1 MSHNTERLGDLLD
14 SLVPVLVERLHETG
28 LGEIEIER
36 DGAMVRV
43 RAEDRGAPV
52 PSAPAAAAPRG
63 AAPGVTPAS
72 AAATPSAADERRHS
86 VRSTAVG
93 FVKLAPDIHVG
104 GKVAKGSLVA
114 TVDVLG
120 VAVDVRADHGGIV
133 AKLRCATGDPV
144 EYGQELF
151 LVESVGEGKL

>member
-1 MSHNTERLGDLLD
+1 MPHNTERLGDLID

-36 DGAMVRV
+36 DGAIVRV
-43 RAEDRGAPV
+43 RAEDLGAPV
-52 PSAPAAAAPRG
+52 VAAPAPAAPRGGAPAAAA
-63 AAPGVTPAS
+63 AV
-72 AAATPSAADERRHS
+72 PSAADERRHP

-120 VAVDVRADHGGIV
+120 VAVEVRADHGGIV

-151 LVESVGEGKL
+151 LVESFGEAKS

>member
-1 MSHNTERLGDLLD
+1 MAHDTERLGDLLD

-28 LGEIEIER
+28 LGEIKIER
-36 DGAMVRV
+36 DGAIVRV
-43 RAEDRGAPV
+43 RAEDLGAPAV
-52 PSAPAAAAPRG
+52 AAPTPGAPRAGVPAAAAS
-63 AAPGVTPAS
+63 APT
-72 AAATPSAADERRHS
+72 AADERRHP

-120 VAVDVRADHGGIV
+120 VAVEVRADHGGIV

-151 LVESVGEGKL
+151 LLESVGEGKL

>member
-1 MSHNTERLGDLLD
+1 MAHDTERLGDLLD

-36 DGAMVRV
+36 DGAIVRV
-43 RAEDRGAPV
+43 RAEDLRVPVASVPAPV
-52 PSAPAAAAPRG
+52 ASRGGVPAAAAVP
-63 AAPGVTPAS
+63 T
-72 AAATPSAADERRHS
+72 AADERRHP

-120 VAVDVRADHGGIV
+120 VAVEVRADHAGIV

-151 LVESVGEGKL
+151 LLESVGEGKL

>member
-1 MSHNTERLGDLLD
+1 MAHDTERLGDLLD

-36 DGAMVRV
+36 DGATVRV
-43 RAEDRGAPV
+43 RAEDLGAFV
-52 PSAPAAAAPRG
+52 ASAPAPVASRAGVPAAAVP
-63 AAPGVTPAS
+63 T
-72 AAATPSAADERRHS
+72 AADERRHP

-120 VAVDVRADHGGIV
+120 VAVEVRADHAGIV
-133 AKLRCATGDPV
+133 AKLRCASGDPV
-144 EYGQELF
+144 EYSQELF
-151 LVESVGEGKL
+151 LLESVGEGKL

>member
-1 MSHNTERLGDLLD
+1 MAHNTERLGDLLD

-36 DGAMVRV
+36 DGAIVRV
-43 RAEDRGAPV
+43 RAEDLGAPAVAAPTPGAPRGGV
-52 PSAPAAAAPRG
+52 PTAAAP
-63 AAPGVTPAS
+63 T
-72 AAATPSAADERRHS
+72 AADERRHP

-120 VAVDVRADHGGIV
+120 VAVEVRADHGGIV
-133 AKLRCATGDPV
+133 AKLRCASGDPV

-151 LVESVGEGKL
+151 LLESLGEGKL

>member
-1 MSHNTERLGDLLD
+1 MPHNTERLGDLLD

-36 DGAMVRV
+36 DGATLRV
-43 RAEDRGAPV
+43 RAEDL
-52 PSAPAAAAPRG
+52 SAPATSALAPVASRGGAPATAAAP
-63 AAPGVTPAS
+63 T
-72 AAATPSAADERRHS
+72 AADDRRHP
-86 VRSTAVG
+86 VHSTAVG

-120 VAVDVRADHGGIV
+120 VAVEVRADHGGIV
-133 AKLRCATGDPV
+133 AKLRCASGDPV

-151 LVESVGEGKL
+151 LLESVGEAKL

>member
-1 MSHNTERLGDLLD
+1 MAHDTERLGDLLD

-36 DGAMVRV
+36 DGATVRV
-43 RAEDRGAPV
+43 RAENLGAPV
-52 PSAPAAAAPRG
+52 ASAPAPAAPRG
-63 AAPGVTPAS
+63 GTPAAVAAPT
-72 AAATPSAADERRHS
+72 AADDRRHS

-120 VAVDVRADHGGIV
+120 VAVEVRADHAGIV

-151 LVESVGEGKL
+151 LLESVGEGKL

>member
-1 MSHNTERLGDLLD
+1 MPHNTERLGDLID

-36 DGAMVRV
+36 DGAIVRV
-43 RAEDRGAPV
+43 RAEDLDTPV
-52 PSAPAAAAPRG
+52 ASA
-63 AAPGVTPAS
+63 PAS
-72 AAATPSAADERRHS
+72 AAPRAGTPAAAPVGPSAADERRHP

-120 VAVDVRADHGGIV
+120 VEVEVRADHGGIV

-151 LVESVGEGKL
+151 LLESVGEGKL

>member
-1 MSHNTERLGDLLD
+1 MPHETERLGELLD

-36 DGAMVRV
+36 DGATVRV
-43 RAEDRGAPV
+43 RAEDLG
-52 PSAPAAAAPRG
+52 APAATAPAPAAPRG
-63 AAPGVTPAS
+63 ATSS
-72 AAATPSAADERRHS
+72 AAAAAAPTAADDRRHA

-120 VAVDVRADHGGIV
+120 VAVEVRADHGGIV

-151 LVESVGEGKL
+151 SVESVGEVKA

>member
-1 MSHNTERLGDLLD
+1 MAHDTERLADLLD

-36 DGAMVRV
+36 DGAIVRV
-43 RAEDRGAPV
+43 RAEDLGAPAVAAPTPGAPRGGV
-52 PSAPAAAAPRG
+52 PTAAAP
-63 AAPGVTPAS
+63 T
-72 AAATPSAADERRHS
+72 AADERRHP

-120 VAVDVRADHGGIV
+120 VAVEVRADHGGIV
-133 AKLRCATGDPV
+133 AKLRCASGDPV

-151 LVESVGEGKL
+151 LLESLGEGKL

>member
-1 MSHNTERLGDLLD
+1 MPHNTERLGELLD

-36 DGAMVRV
+36 DGAIVRV
-43 RAEDRGAPV
+43 RAEDLGAPV
-52 PSAPAAAAPRG
+52 ASAPAAAPRG
-63 AAPGVTPAS
+63 VASVAAT
-72 AAATPSAADERRHS
+72 AATPSAADDRRHP

-104 GKVAKGSLVA
+104 GKVAKGALVA

-120 VAVDVRADHGGIV
+120 VAVEVRADHGGIV

-151 LVESVGEGKL
+151 LLESVGEGKL

>member
-1 MSHNTERLGDLLD
+1 MPHNTERLGELLD

-36 DGAMVRV
+36 DGAIVRV
-43 RAEDRGAPV
+43 RAEDLGAPV
-52 PSAPAAAAPRG
+52 ASAPAPAAPRG
-63 AAPGVTPAS
+63 GTPAAAS
-72 AAATPSAADERRHS
+72 APTAADDRRHP

-120 VAVDVRADHGGIV
+120 VAVEVRADHGGIV

-151 LVESVGEGKL
+151 LLESLGEGKL

>member
-1 MSHNTERLGDLLD
+1 MPHNTERLGDLLD

-36 DGAMVRV
+36 DGAIVRV
-43 RAEDRGAPV
+43 RAEDLSAPV
-52 PSAPAAAAPRG
+52 ASVPAPVASRGGVPAAAAVP
-63 AAPGVTPAS
+63 T
-72 AAATPSAADERRHS
+72 AADERRHL

-120 VAVDVRADHGGIV
+120 VAVEVRADHGGIV

-151 LVESVGEGKL
+151 LLESVGEGKL

>member
-1 MSHNTERLGDLLD
+1 MPHNTERLGDLLD
-14 SLVPVLVERLHETG
+14 SLVPVLVERLNETG

-36 DGAMVRV
+36 DGAIVRV
-43 RAEDRGAPV
+43 RAEDLDASVATPPAP
-52 PSAPAAAAPRG
+52 AAPRG
-63 AAPGVTPAS
+63 GTPAV
-72 AAATPSAADERRHS
+72 AAAGPIAADERRHP

-104 GKVAKGSLVA
+104 GKVAKGALVA

-151 LVESVGEGKL
+151 LLESVGEVKA

>member
-1 MSHNTERLGDLLD
+1 MPHDTERLGDLLD
-14 SLVPVLVERLHETG
+14 SLVPVLIDRLHETG

-36 DGAMVRV
+36 DGATVRV
-43 RAEDRGAPV
+43 RAEELDAPV
-52 PSAPAAAAPRG
+52 AAAPTASAPRGGTPVAAAAAPT
-63 AAPGVTPAS
+63 V
-72 AAATPSAADERRHS
+72 ADDRRHP

-120 VAVDVRADHGGIV
+120 VAVDVRADHAGIV

-151 LVESVGEGKL
+151 LLESVGEVKA

>member
-1 MSHNTERLGDLLD
+1 MPHNTERLGDLID

-36 DGAMVRV
+36 DGAIVRV
-43 RAEDRGAPV
+43 RAEDLGAPV
-52 PSAPAAAAPRG
+52 VAAPAPAAPRGGTPAAAA
-63 AAPGVTPAS
+63 AA
-72 AAATPSAADERRHS
+72 PSAADERRHP

-120 VAVDVRADHGGIV
+120 VAVEVRADHGGIV

-151 LVESVGEGKL
+151 LVESFGEAKA

>member
-1 MSHNTERLGDLLD
+1 MPHETERLGDLLD
-14 SLVPVLVERLHETG
+14 SLLPVLVERLHETG

-36 DGAMVRV
+36 DGAIVRV
-43 RAEDRGAPV
+43 RAEDLGAPV
-52 PSAPAAAAPRG
+52 ASAPAPAAPRAGTPAAAAP
-63 AAPGVTPAS
+63 APT
-72 AAATPSAADERRHS
+72 AADDRRHP

-120 VAVDVRADHGGIV
+120 VAVEVRADHGGIV

-151 LVESVGEGKL
+151 LVESVGEVKS

>member
-1 MSHNTERLGDLLD
+1 
-14 SLVPVLVERLHETG
+14 VLIERLHETG

-36 DGAMVRV
+36 DGAIVRV
-43 RAEDRGAPV
+43 RAEDLGAPAV
-52 PSAPAAAAPRG
+52 SAPAPAAPRG
-63 AAPGVTPAS
+63 GTPA
-72 AAATPSAADERRHS
+72 AAVPAPTAADDRRHP

-104 GKVAKGSLVA
+104 GKVAKGALVA

-120 VAVDVRADHGGIV
+120 VAVEVRADHGGIV

-151 LVESVGEGKL
+151 LVESVGEVKA

>member
-1 MSHNTERLGDLLD
+1 MPHDTERLGDLLD
-14 SLVPVLVERLHETG
+14 SLLPVLVERLHETG

-36 DGAMVRV
+36 DGATLRV
-43 RAEDRGAPV
+43 RAEDL
-52 PSAPAAAAPRG
+52 SAPATSAPAPVASRGGAPATAAA
-63 AAPGVTPAS
+63 
-72 AAATPSAADERRHS
+72 PSAADDRRHP

-120 VAVDVRADHGGIV
+120 VAVEVRADHGGIV
-133 AKLRCATGDPV
+133 AKLRCASGDPV

-151 LVESVGEGKL
+151 LLESLGEAKA

>member
-1 MSHNTERLGDLLD
+1 MAHDTERLGDLLD

-36 DGAMVRV
+36 DGAIVRV
-43 RAEDRGAPV
+43 RAEDLGAPAVAAPTPGAPRGGV
-52 PSAPAAAAPRG
+52 PTAAAP
-63 AAPGVTPAS
+63 T
-72 AAATPSAADERRHS
+72 AADERRHP

-120 VAVDVRADHGGIV
+120 VAVEVRADHGGIV
-133 AKLRCATGDPV
+133 AKLRCASGDPV

-151 LVESVGEGKL
+151 LLESVGEGKL

>member
-1 MSHNTERLGDLLD
+1 MPQNTERLGELLD

-36 DGAMVRV
+36 DGAIVRV
-43 RAEDRGAPV
+43 RAEDLGAPV
-52 PSAPAAAAPRG
+52 AAAPAPSAPRGGTPAAAA
-63 AAPGVTPAS
+63 AAPN
-72 AAATPSAADERRHS
+72 AADERRHP

-120 VAVDVRADHGGIV
+120 VAVEVRTDHGGIV

-151 LVESVGEGKL
+151 LLESVGEGKL

>member
-1 MSHNTERLGDLLD
+1 MPHETERLGELLD

-36 DGAMVRV
+36 DGAIVRV
-43 RAEDRGAPV
+43 RAEDLGAPV
-52 PSAPAAAAPRG
+52 ATAPAPATPRGGTPAAAAP
-63 AAPGVTPAS
+63 APTPA
-72 AAATPSAADERRHS
+72 DDRRHP

-120 VAVDVRADHGGIV
+120 VAVEVRADHGGIV

-151 LVESVGEGKL
+151 LVESVGEVKA

>member
-1 MSHNTERLGDLLD
+1 MPHNTERLGDLLD

-36 DGAMVRV
+36 DGAIVRV
-43 RAEDRGAPV
+43 RAEDLGAPV
-52 PSAPAAAAPRG
+52 ASAPAPTAPRG
-63 AAPGVTPAS
+63 VASVAATAAAVAAPST
-72 AAATPSAADERRHS
+72 ADDRRHP

-120 VAVDVRADHGGIV
+120 VAVEVRADHGGIV

-151 LVESVGEGKL
+151 LLESVGEGKL

>member
-1 MSHNTERLGDLLD
+1 MPHNTERLGELLD

-36 DGAMVRV
+36 DGAIVRV
-43 RAEDRGAPV
+43 RAEDLGAPGA
-52 PSAPAAAAPRG
+52 SAPAPAAPRG
-63 AAPGVTPAS
+63 VASVAATAAAPST
-72 AAATPSAADERRHS
+72 ADDRRHP
-86 VRSTAVG
+86 VHSTAVG

-120 VAVDVRADHGGIV
+120 VAVEVRADHGGIV

-151 LVESVGEGKL
+151 LLESVGEGKL

>member
-1 MSHNTERLGDLLD
+1 MPHETERLGELLD

-36 DGAMVRV
+36 DGATVRV
-43 RAEDRGAPV
+43 RAEDLGAPV
-52 PSAPAAAAPRG
+52 ATAPAPATPRGGTPAAAAP
-63 AAPGVTPAS
+63 APTPA
-72 AAATPSAADERRHS
+72 DDRRHP

-120 VAVDVRADHGGIV
+120 VAVEVRADHGGIV

-151 LVESVGEGKL
+151 LVESVGEVKA

>member
-1 MSHNTERLGDLLD
+1 MPHNTERLGDLLD

-36 DGAMVRV
+36 DGAIVRV
-43 RAEDRGAPV
+43 RAEDLGTPVASAPAPV
-52 PSAPAAAAPRG
+52 APRGGVPAAAAVP
-63 AAPGVTPAS
+63 T
-72 AAATPSAADERRHS
+72 AADERRHP

-120 VAVDVRADHGGIV
+120 VAVEVRADHGGIV

-151 LVESVGEGKL
+151 LLESVGEGKL

>member
-1 MSHNTERLGDLLD
+1 MPHNTERLGELLD

-36 DGAMVRV
+36 DGAIVRV
-43 RAEDRGAPV
+43 RAEDLGAPV
-52 PSAPAAAAPRG
+52 ASAPAPAAPRG
-63 AAPGVTPAS
+63 GTPAAAS
-72 AAATPSAADERRHS
+72 APTAADDRRHP
-86 VRSTAVG
+86 VCSTAVG

-104 GKVAKGSLVA
+104 GKVAKGALVA

-120 VAVDVRADHGGIV
+120 VAVEVRADHGGIV

-151 LVESVGEGKL
+151 LLESVGEGKL

>member
-1 MSHNTERLGDLLD
+1 MAHNTERLGDLLD

-36 DGAMVRV
+36 DGATVRV
-43 RAEDRGAPV
+43 RAEDLGAPAV
-52 PSAPAAAAPRG
+52 AAPTPGAPRAGVPAAAAS
-63 AAPGVTPAS
+63 APT
-72 AAATPSAADERRHS
+72 AADERRHP

-120 VAVDVRADHGGIV
+120 VAVEVRADHGGIV

-151 LVESVGEGKL
+151 LLESVGEGKL

>member
-1 MSHNTERLGDLLD
+1 MAHDTERLGDLLD

-36 DGAMVRV
+36 DGAIVRV
-43 RAEDRGAPV
+43 RAEDLGAPAVAAPTPGAPRGGV
-52 PSAPAAAAPRG
+52 PTAAAP
-63 AAPGVTPAS
+63 T
-72 AAATPSAADERRHS
+72 AADERRHP

-93 FVKLAPDIHVG
+93 CVKLAPDIHVG

-120 VAVDVRADHGGIV
+120 VAVEVRADHGGIV
-133 AKLRCATGDPV
+133 AKLRCASGDPV

-151 LVESVGEGKL
+151 LLESGG

>member
-1 MSHNTERLGDLLD
+1 MAHDTERLGDLLD

-36 DGAMVRV
+36 DGATVRV
-43 RAEDRGAPV
+43 RAEDLEAFV
-52 PSAPAAAAPRG
+52 APAPALAVARG
-63 AAPGVTPAS
+63 GVPAT
-72 AAATPSAADERRHS
+72 AVPTAADERRHP

-120 VAVDVRADHGGIV
+120 VAVEVRADHGGIV
-133 AKLRCATGDPV
+133 AKLRCASGDPV

-151 LVESVGEGKL
+151 LLESLGEGKL

>member
-1 MSHNTERLGDLLD
+1 MPHETERLGELLD

-36 DGAMVRV
+36 DGAIVRV
-43 RAEDRGAPV
+43 RAEDLGAPV
-52 PSAPAAAAPRG
+52 SSAPAPAAPRG
-63 AAPGVTPAS
+63 GTPAAVAP
-72 AAATPSAADERRHS
+72 AAVPTAADDRRHP

-104 GKVAKGSLVA
+104 GKVATGALVA

-120 VAVDVRADHGGIV
+120 VPVEVRADRGGIV

-151 LVESVGEGKL
+151 LVESVGEVKA

>member
-1 MSHNTERLGDLLD
+1 MAHDTERLGDLLD

-36 DGAMVRV
+36 DGATVRV
-43 RAEDRGAPV
+43 RAEDLGAPV
-52 PSAPAAAAPRG
+52 ASAPAPVASRGGVPATAAP
-63 AAPGVTPAS
+63 T
-72 AAATPSAADERRHS
+72 AADERRHP

-120 VAVDVRADHGGIV
+120 VAVEVRADHGGIV
-133 AKLRCATGDPV
+133 AKLRCASGDPV

-151 LVESVGEGKL
+151 LLESVGEGKL

>member
-1 MSHNTERLGDLLD
+1 MAHDTERLGDLLD

-36 DGAMVRV
+36 DGATVRV
-43 RAEDRGAPV
+43 RAEDLGAPAVAAPTPGAPRGGV
-52 PSAPAAAAPRG
+52 PTAAAP
-63 AAPGVTPAS
+63 T
-72 AAATPSAADERRHS
+72 AADERRHP

-93 FVKLAPDIHVG
+93 FVKLSPDIHVG

-120 VAVDVRADHGGIV
+120 VAVEVRADHGGIV
-133 AKLRCATGDPV
+133 AKLRCASGDPV

-151 LVESVGEGKL
+151 LLESLGEAKA

>member
-1 MSHNTERLGDLLD
+1 MAHNTERLGDLLD

-36 DGAMVRV
+36 DGATVRV
-43 RAEDRGAPV
+43 RAEDLGAPAVAAPTPGTPRAGV
-52 PSAPAAAAPRG
+52 PTAAAP
-63 AAPGVTPAS
+63 T
-72 AAATPSAADERRHS
+72 AADERRHP

-120 VAVDVRADHGGIV
+120 VAVEVRADHGGIV
-133 AKLRCATGDPV
+133 AKLRCASGDPV

-151 LVESVGEGKL
+151 LLESVGEGKL

>member
-1 MSHNTERLGDLLD
+1 MPHNTERLGELLD
-14 SLVPVLVERLHETG
+14 SLVPVLIERLHETE

-36 DGAMVRV
+36 DGAIVRV
-43 RAEDRGAPV
+43 RAEDLGAPV
-52 PSAPAAAAPRG
+52 ASAPAPAAPRGGTPAAAAP
-63 AAPGVTPAS
+63 APT
-72 AAATPSAADERRHS
+72 AADDRRHP

-104 GKVAKGSLVA
+104 GKVAKGALVA

-120 VAVDVRADHGGIV
+120 VAVEVRADHGGIV

-151 LVESVGEGKL
+151 LVEFVGEVKS

>member
-1 MSHNTERLGDLLD
+1 MAHDTERLGDLLD

-36 DGAMVRV
+36 DGAIVRV
-43 RAEDRGAPV
+43 RAEDLSAPV
-52 PSAPAAAAPRG
+52 ASVPAPVASRGGVPAAAAVP
-63 AAPGVTPAS
+63 T
-72 AAATPSAADERRHS
+72 AADERRHP

-120 VAVDVRADHGGIV
+120 VAVEVRADRAGIV
-133 AKLRCATGDPV
+133 AKLRCASGDPV

-151 LVESVGEGKL
+151 LLESLGEGKL

>member
-1 MSHNTERLGDLLD
+1 MPHNTERLGDLID

-36 DGAMVRV
+36 DGAIVRV
-43 RAEDRGAPV
+43 RAEDLGAPV
-52 PSAPAAAAPRG
+52 VAAPALAAPRGGAPAAAA
-63 AAPGVTPAS
+63 AA
-72 AAATPSAADERRHS
+72 PSAADERRHP

-120 VAVDVRADHGGIV
+120 VAVEVRADHGGIV

-151 LVESVGEGKL
+151 LVESLGEAKA

>member
-1 MSHNTERLGDLLD
+1 MAHDTERLGDLLD

-36 DGAMVRV
+36 DGAIVRV
-43 RAEDRGAPV
+43 RAEDLGAPV
-52 PSAPAAAAPRG
+52 ASAPALVASRGGVPATAAP
-63 AAPGVTPAS
+63 T
-72 AAATPSAADERRHS
+72 AADERRHP

-93 FVKLAPDIHVG
+93 FVKLSPDIHVG

-120 VAVDVRADHGGIV
+120 VAVEVRADHGGIV
-133 AKLRCATGDPV
+133 AKLRCASGDPV

-151 LVESVGEGKL
+151 LLESVGEGKL

>member
-1 MSHNTERLGDLLD
+1 MPHNTERLGDLLD

-36 DGAMVRV
+36 DGAIVRV
-43 RAEDRGAPV
+43 RAEDLSAPV
-52 PSAPAAAAPRG
+52 ASVPAPVASRGGVPAVAAAAP
-63 AAPGVTPAS
+63 T
-72 AAATPSAADERRHS
+72 AADERRHP

-120 VAVDVRADHGGIV
+120 VAVEVRADHGGIV

-151 LVESVGEGKL
+151 LLESVGEGKL